1 MSYTPNLRALETA
14 IGHLREGL
22 TAVDDDVLVLRDR
35 EKRLAAMEAE
45 DDGDLAAQYG
55 LEAN

>member
-1 MSYTPNLRALETA
+1 MTHTTNLRALGAA

-22 TAVDDDVLVLRDR
+22 TATDDEVLALRDR
-35 EKRLAAMEAE
+35 EKRMAAMEAE

-55 LEAN
+55 LEN